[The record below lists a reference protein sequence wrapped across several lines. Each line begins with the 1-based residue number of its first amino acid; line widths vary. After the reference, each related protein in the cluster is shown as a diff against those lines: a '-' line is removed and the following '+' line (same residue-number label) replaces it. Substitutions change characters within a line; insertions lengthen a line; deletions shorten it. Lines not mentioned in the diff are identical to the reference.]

1 MCSYLDS
8 VNLIRYL
15 LVWRVNSSLV
25 RLPLHLSAE
34 LSAVLGEIIAKRL
47 PTSKARRWR
56 KALAAWGEHRDE
68 ASGKGKRSSE
78 NIPEVS
84 WPIESALFVY
94 PGKTTYG
101 QGELILWEL
110 KLIGDSADHGF
121 FLEVI
126 LPAMEEASYTS
137 DPRWHRP
144 NRLWGRFD
152 IQSVYVA
159 RGVNWE
165 PLVSDS
171 RLDLR
176 YRATPI
182 QWKEGLTLGIG
193 SESRFSSPTR
203 LVWLTPF
210 DLRRGSDGEDNSPTA
225 RKEEGSGD
233 IPTLHCI
240 LEALGRRMC
249 LLIPDLRNASHDT
262 VMRMEGQSS
271 IRDVIEEMDHVPV
284 LHSDLKRPPRD
295 WPGHWIGTQV
305 FSYIPSLI
313 IPYLELASIFHIG
326 RHTHF
331 GCGTFTLLRSTSKI
345 V

>member
-1 MCSYLDS
+1 MCSYIDS
-8 VNLIRYL
+8 TNLIRYL

-25 RLPLHLSAE
+25 RLPLHFSVE
-34 LSAVLGEIIAKRL
+34 LSSVLGKIIAERL
-47 PTSKARRWR
+47 PTSEARCWR
-56 KALAAWGEHRDE
+56 KFLAAWGEHRDE
-68 ASGKGKRSSE
+68 ASSRGKKFPKS
-78 NIPEVS
+78 IPEVS
-84 WPIESALFVY
+84 WPMESVLFVY

-101 QGELILWEL
+101 HGELILWEL

-137 DPRWHRP
+137 DPRWNRP

-159 RGVNWE
+159 RGESWE
-165 PLVSDS
+165 PLVSDG

-182 QWKEGLTLGIG
+182 QWKEGLTFGLG
-193 SESRFSSPTR
+193 SERRYKHPTR

-210 DLRRGSDGEDNSPTA
+210 DLRP
-225 RKEEGSGD
+225 GSGGEGHAPAMRMEED
-233 IPTLHCI
+233 FGEIPPLQCI
-240 LEALGRRMC
+240 LEALVHRICSSTPG
-249 LLIPDLRNASHDT
+249 PRNASHDT
-262 VMRMEGQSS
+262 IMRMEGQSS
-271 IRDVIEEMDHVPV
+271 IHDVIEQMDHVPI
-284 LHSDLKRPPRD
+284 LRSDLKRSPKG

-305 FSYIPSLI
+305 FSSIPSPI
-313 IPYLELASIFHIG
+313 IPYLELASILHIG
-326 RHTHF
+326 RYTHL
-331 GCGTFTLLRSTSKI
+331 GCGTFTLLRSTSEI

>member
-1 MCSYLDS
+1 MYSYLDS

-25 RLPLHLSAE
+25 RLPMHFSAE
-34 LSAVLGEIIAKRL
+34 LSAVIGEIIADRL
-47 PTSKARRWR
+47 PTSKARHWR
-56 KALAAWGEHRDE
+56 KSLAAWDEHRDE
-68 ASGKGKRSSE
+68 ASSRGKKFLK

-84 WPIESALFVY
+84 WPIESVLFVY
-94 PGKTTYG
+94 PDKTTYG

-159 RGVNWE
+159 RGEKWE
-165 PLVSDS
+165 PLVSDG

-176 YRATPI
+176 YRATPV
-182 QWKEGLTLGIG
+182 QWKEGLTFGLG
-193 SESRFSSPTR
+193 SEARYRHPTR

-210 DLRRGSDGEDNSPTA
+210 DLRLDSHKEGNASATRM
-225 RKEEGSGD
+225 EEGTDKPPS
-233 IPTLHCI
+233 LQCI
-240 LEALGRRMC
+240 LVSLIHRMRI
-249 LLIPDLRNASHDT
+249 LMPELSNASHCT
-262 VMRMEGQSS
+262 IMHMEKQSS
-271 IRDVIEEMDHVPV
+271 IHDVIED
-284 LHSDLKRPPRD
+284 RD
-295 WPGHWIGTQV
+295 ASV
-305 FSYIPSLI
+305 F
-313 IPYLELASIFHIG
+313 
-326 RHTHF
+326 
-331 GCGTFTLLRSTSKI
+331 
-345 V
+345 

>member
-1 MCSYLDS
+1 MCTYLDS

-25 RLPLHLSAE
+25 RLPPYLPAE
-34 LSAVLGEIIAKRL
+34 LSAVLGEIIADRL

-56 KALAAWGEHRDE
+56 KSLAAWGERRDE
-68 ASGKGKRSSE
+68 ASGKGKRSPE

-84 WPIESALFVY
+84 WPMESTLLVY

-101 QGELILWEL
+101 VGELILWEL

-121 FLEVI
+121 FLEVL

-144 NRLWGRFD
+144 NRLWGQFD
-152 IQSVYVA
+152 IQSIYVA
-159 RGVNWE
+159 RGLNWE
-165 PLVSDS
+165 PLVRES

-182 QWKEGLTLGIG
+182 QWKEGLTFGLG
-193 SESRFSSPTR
+193 SESKFSSPTR

-210 DLRRGSDGEDNSPTA
+210 DLSHGSDGEDNIATT
-225 RKEEGSGD
+225 REEESSGD

-240 LEALGRRMC
+240 LAALRRRMC
-249 LLIPDLRNASHDT
+249 LLIPDLRSASHDT

-271 IRDVIEEMDHVPV
+271 IRDVIEQMDHVPV
-284 LHSDLKRPPRD
+284 IHSDLRRPPRG
-295 WPGHWIGTQV
+295 WPGHRIGTQV
-305 FSYIPSLI
+305 FSRIPSLI

-326 RHTHF
+326 RHSHM
-331 GCGTFTLLRSTSKI
+331 GCGTFTLLRSTSEI
-345 V
+345 A

>member
-15 LVWRVNSSLV
+15 LVWRVNSSLA
-25 RLPLHLSAE
+25 RLPLHFSVE
-34 LSAVLGEIIAKRL
+34 LSAVLGEIIAERL
-47 PTSKARRWR
+47 PTSEARHWR
-56 KALAAWGEHRDE
+56 KSLAAWSENNDE
-68 ASGKGKRSSE
+68 ASGKGKNPPK

-84 WPIESALFVY
+84 WPIESVLFVY

-137 DPRWHRP
+137 DRRWNQS

-152 IQSVYVA
+152 IQSVHVA
-159 RGVNWE
+159 RGANWE
-165 PLVSDS
+165 PLVNEG

-182 QWKEGLTLGIG
+182 QWKEGLTFGLGAEFG
-193 SESRFSSPTR
+193 GPTR

-210 DLRRGSDGEDNSPTA
+210 DLRRSSGGEDNITTT
-225 RKEEGSGD
+225 RKKKDSGD

-240 LEALGRRMC
+240 LEALGRRMSS
-249 LLIPDLRNASHDT
+249 LMPGLRNASYDAVT
-262 VMRMEGQSS
+262 CMEEQSS
-271 IRDVIEEMDHVPV
+271 MGDVIEQMDYVPI
-284 LHSDLKRPPRD
+284 LYSNLKSLPKGF
-295 WPGHWIGTQV
+295 PGHRIGTQV
-305 FSYIPSLI
+305 FAEIPSPF
-313 IPYLELASIFHIG
+313 IPYLELASIFHVG
-326 RHTHF
+326 RHTHL
-331 GCGTFTLLRSTSKI
+331 GCGAFTLLRSTSEI
-345 V
+345 A